1 MMRVCKRDGYVEEKI
16 SSQGPQASWEKEQK
30 ERHANFIKNNINEA
44 AT

>member
-1 MMRVCKRDGYVEEKI
+1 MEE
-16 SSQGPQASWEKEQK
+16 GPQVSWEKEQK